1 MNKTFVCYEEGFEG
15 IYTMNEMWSL
25 YKEIIDKTI
34 FWAFSEWLW
43 EMLRMGLFTEVT
55 V

>member
-15 IYTMNEMWSL
+15 DYTMDEMKTL
-25 YKEIIDKTI
+25 YTEVIDKTI
-34 FWAFSEWLW
+34 FRAFSDWIW
-43 EMLRMGLFTEVT
+43 DMLRMGIFTEAT